1 MSGGGFIDN
10 IVDSVVD
17 PVKDAGSWIDDKVNE
32 EIPMGWIGVAALA
45 GGAYLGAEAIA
56 AGNAAEAAAIAEGAT
71 AAEAAAAGASAA
83 ASADAAFV
91 AADAASLASQGL
103 SEAQIASTL
112 GSSGVEGFVAA
123 DAAGL
128 ASQGL
133 TEAQISGGLSQSM
146 SGSSGFV
153 TSPTEFGVIGD
164 QAGDYP
170 MSGSYGDPMAEGV
183 KGAVDDLLKYN
194 ADYATPSLLTP
205 KNALDALRLG
215 NQLFGQQPQPYGGLY
230 QGRQNQRQ
238 AGMVDYSPT
247 LSLLNQ
253 RTSTP
258 NVYSLLG

>member
-1 MSGGGFIDN
+1 
-10 IVDSVVD
+10 
-17 PVKDAGSWIDDKVNE
+17 
-32 EIPMGWIGVAALA
+32 
-45 GGAYLGAEAIA
+45 
-56 AGNAAEAAAIAEGAT
+56 
-71 AAEAAAAGASAA
+71 
-83 ASADAAFV
+83 
-91 AADAASLASQGL
+91 
-103 SEAQIASTL
+103 
-112 GSSGVEGFVAA
+112 
-123 DAAGL
+123 
-128 ASQGL
+128 
-133 TEAQISGGLSQSM
+133 
-146 SGSSGFV
+146 
-153 TSPTEFGVIGD
+153 
-164 QAGDYP
+164 
-170 MSGSYGDPMAEGV
+170 MAEGV